1 MIENFLSALFNPS
14 IPFIRYAFL
23 AGLFSSIAFGMIG
36 TYVVVRRI
44 SYIAGSVSHATLA
57 GIGFA
62 VYLNE
67 VYSVTWFSPM
77 AGGLVSALIT
87 SVILSFVT
95 NSSRER
101 SDTAIG
107 TVWAIGMAIGILF
120 IYASP
125 GYGDPMSYLFGNI
138 LLIKKA
144 DLFMILVLDLLIA
157 ASVMLFYNQ
166 FLAVSF
172 DEEFARIRGLNTFIY
187 NMVLTVLI
195 ALTVVLM
202 VSTVGI
208 VMVIAFMTIPPAT
221 ASLFTGR
228 LWKTMVLASVFCAV
242 TSFSGLFVSYSM
254 NIPSGATTIISA
266 GIIYIFAAALKKLID
281 GAVKRKKAENKKI
294 ENL

>member
-1 MIENFLSALFNPS
+1 MIENFFAALFNPS

-36 TYVVVRRI
+36 TYVVVKRI

-62 VYLNE
+62 VYMKE
-67 VYSVTWFSPM
+67 VYAVTWLSPM
-77 AGGLVSALIT
+77 TGGLISALLT
-87 SVILSFVT
+87 AVILSFVT

-107 TVWAIGMAIGILF
+107 TVWALGMAVGILF

-144 DLFMILVLDLLIA
+144 DLYMILILDLVIA
-157 ASVMLFYNQ
+157 GVVMLFYNQ
-166 FLAVSF
+166 FLSVSF
-172 DEEFARIRGLNTFIY
+172 DEEFARVRGLNTFFY
-187 NMVLTVLI
+187 DMLLTVLI

-221 ASLFTGR
+221 ASLFTNR
-228 LWKTMVLASVFCAV
+228 LWKMMALASVLCIF

-266 GIIYIFAAALKKLID
+266 GVIYFAAALI
-281 GAVKRKKAENKKI
+281 KKALTGFRKI
-294 ENL
+294 KN

>member
-1 MIENFLSALFNPS
+1 MIENFFAALFNPS
-14 IPFIRYAFL
+14 IPFIRYAFF

-36 TYVVVRRI
+36 TYVVVKRI

-62 VYLNE
+62 VYMNE
-67 VYSVTWFSPM
+67 VHSTAWLSPM
-77 AGGLVSALIT
+77 AGGLISALIT
-87 SVILSFVT
+87 AVILSFVT

-107 TVWAIGMAIGILF
+107 TVWALGMAIGILF

-144 DLFMILVLDLLIA
+144 DLFMILILDVLIA
-157 ASVMLFYNQ
+157 VVVLLFYNQ
-166 FLAVSF
+166 FLSVSF
-172 DEEFARIRGLNTFIY
+172 DEEFARVRGINTFIF
-187 NMVLTVLI
+187 NMLLTVLI

-221 ASLFTGR
+221 ASLFTNR
-228 LWKTMVLASVFCAV
+228 LWKMMLLASVLCIF

-254 NIPSGATTIISA
+254 NLPSGAITIISA
-266 GIIYIFAAALKKLID
+266 GVIYFSAVLIKKVIM
-281 GAVKRKKAENKKI
+281 NKGKNRI
-294 ENL
+294 NNL

>member
-1 MIENFLSALFNPS
+1 MIENFFAALFNPS

-36 TYVVVRRI
+36 TYVVVKRI

-62 VYLNE
+62 VYMKE
-67 VYSVTWFSPM
+67 VYAVSWLSPM
-77 AGGLVSALIT
+77 TGGLISALIT
-87 SVILSFVT
+87 AVILSFVT

-107 TVWAIGMAIGILF
+107 TVWAIGMAVGILF

-144 DLFMILVLDLLIA
+144 DLFMILFLDLLIA
-157 ASVMLFYNQ
+157 AVVMLFYNQ
-166 FLAVSF
+166 FLSVSF
-172 DEEFARIRGLNTFIY
+172 DEEFARVRGINTFFY
-187 NMVLTVLI
+187 DMLLTVLI

-221 ASLFTGR
+221 ASLFTNR
-228 LWKTMVLASVFCAV
+228 LWKMMVLASILCIF
-242 TSFSGLFVSYSM
+242 TSFSGLFISYSM

-266 GIIYIFAAALKKLID
+266 GVIYFSAALIKKVS
-281 GAVKRKKAENKKI
+281 ASFRKIKN
-294 ENL
+294 

>member
-1 MIENFLSALFNPS
+1 MIENFISAVFNPAV
-14 IPFIRYAFL
+14 PFIRYAFL

-36 TYVVVRRI
+36 TYVVVKRI

-62 VYLNE
+62 VYMNE
-67 VYSVTWFSPM
+67 VHSVFWLTPM
-77 AGGLVSALIT
+77 TGGLISALIT
-87 SVILSFVT
+87 AVILSFVT

-107 TVWAIGMAIGILF
+107 TVWALGMAAGILF

-144 DLFMILVLDLLIA
+144 DLFMILILDSVIA
-157 ASVMLFYNQ
+157 AVVMLFYNQ

-172 DEEFARIRGLNTFIY
+172 DEEFARVRGINTFIY
-187 NMVLTVLI
+187 NMLLTVLI

-208 VMVIAFMTIPPAT
+208 VMVIAFMTIPPAA
-221 ASLFTGR
+221 ASLFTKR
-228 LWKTMVLASVFCAV
+228 LWKMMVLASVFCAF
-242 TSFSGLFVSYSM
+242 TSLSGLFVSYSM

-266 GIIYIFAAALKKLID
+266 GIVYFTAAVIKRFIS
-281 GAVKRKKAENKKI
+281 GERKKKSVSPDIKTE
-294 ENL
+294 

>member
-1 MIENFLSALFNPS
+1 MIDSFFSALFNPAV
-14 IPFIRYAFL
+14 PFIRYAFL
-23 AGLFSSIAFGMIG
+23 AGLLSSIAFGMIG
-36 TYVVVRRI
+36 TYVVVKRI

-62 VYLNE
+62 VYMNE
-67 VYSVTWFSPM
+67 VYSVSWLSPM
-77 AGGLVSALIT
+77 AGGLVSALVT
-87 SVILSFVT
+87 ALILSFVT

-107 TVWAIGMAIGILF
+107 TVWALGMAVGILF

-138 LLIKKA
+138 LLIKKG
-144 DLFMILVLDLLIA
+144 DLFMILFLDALIA
-157 ASVMLFYNQ
+157 TVVVIFYNR
-166 FLAVSF
+166 FLSVSF
-172 DEEFARIRGLNTFIY
+172 DEEFARVRGINTFLY

-221 ASLFTGR
+221 ASVFTNR
-228 LWKTMVLASVFCAV
+228 LWKMMLLASLLCAF
-242 TSFSGLFVSYSM
+242 TSLAGLFVSYSL

-266 GIIYIFAAALKKLID
+266 GIIYLAAVLVKKLVID
-281 GAVKRKKAENKKI
+281 RARKKTAE
-294 ENL
+294 LSLR

>member
-1 MIENFLSALFNPS
+1 MIENFFAALFNPS

-36 TYVVVRRI
+36 TYVVVKRI
-44 SYIAGSVSHATLA
+44 SYIAGSISHATLA

-62 VYLNE
+62 VYMKE
-67 VYSVTWFSPM
+67 VYAITWLSPM
-77 AGGLVSALIT
+77 TGGLISALLT
-87 SVILSFVT
+87 AVILSFVT

-107 TVWAIGMAIGILF
+107 TVWALGMAIGILF

-144 DLFMILVLDLLIA
+144 DLFMILILDLVIA
-157 ASVMLFYNQ
+157 VIVMLFYNQ
-166 FLAVSF
+166 FLSVSF
-172 DEEFARIRGLNTFIY
+172 DEEFARVRGINTFFY
-187 NMVLTVLI
+187 DMLLTVLI

-221 ASLFTGR
+221 ASLFTNR
-228 LWKTMVLASVFCAV
+228 LWKMMALASILCIF
-242 TSFSGLFVSYSM
+242 TSFSGLFVSYSL
-254 NIPSGATTIISA
+254 NIPSGATTIITA
-266 GIIYIFAAALKKLID
+266 GVIYFAASLIKKGLTGI
-281 GAVKRKKAENKKI
+281 RKIKN
-294 ENL
+294 

>member
-1 MIENFLSALFNPS
+1 MLESFIASLFNPA

-36 TYVVVRRI
+36 SYVVVKRI

-57 GIGFA
+57 GIGLA
-62 VYLNE
+62 LYMNE
-67 VYSVTWFSPM
+67 AHSVTWLSPM
-77 AGGLVSALIT
+77 TGGLCAALIT

-95 NSSRER
+95 GRNRER

-107 TVWAIGMAIGILF
+107 TVWAIGMAVGILF

-125 GYGDPMSYLFGNI
+125 GYGDPLSYLFGNI

-144 DLFMILVLDLLIA
+144 DLVMIIFLDILIA
-157 ASVMLFYNQ
+157 SVVMLFYNQ

-172 DEEFARIRGLNTFIY
+172 DEEFARVRGVNTFLY
-187 NMVLTVLI
+187 NTVLTVLI

-221 ASLFTGR
+221 ASLFTKT
-228 LWKTMVLASVFCAV
+228 LWKMMLLSCVLCALS
-242 TSFSGLFVSYSM
+242 SFSGLFISYSM

-266 GIIYIFAAALKKLID
+266 GIVYFAASIIKKFKERLALK
-281 GAVKRKKAENKKI
+281 RKIN
-294 ENL
+294 

>member
-36 TYVVVRRI
+36 TYVVVKRI

-62 VYLNE
+62 VYMNE
-67 VYSVTWFSPM
+67 VHSVSWLTPM

-87 SVILSFVT
+87 AVILSFVT
-95 NSSRER
+95 NSNRER

-107 TVWAIGMAIGILF
+107 TVWALGMAVGILF

-138 LLIKKA
+138 LLIKKT
-144 DLFMILVLDLLIA
+144 DLFMILILDAVI
-157 ASVMLFYNQ
+157 ASVVVLFYNR
-166 FLAVSF
+166 FLSVSF
-172 DEEFARIRGLNTFIY
+172 DEEFARVRGINTFVY
-187 NMVLTVLI
+187 NMLLTVLI

-221 ASLFTGR
+221 ASLFTRR
-228 LWKTMVLASVFCAV
+228 LWKMMLLASLFCAF
-242 TSFSGLFVSYSM
+242 TSLSGLFISYSV

-266 GIIYIFAAALKKLID
+266 GIIYFSAAL
-281 GAVKRKKAENKKI
+281 VKRGFDVRLKKKTALNKL
-294 ENL
+294 EDF